1 MARTDTAV
9 GQLDGIRSALLE
21 DVHHLPEE
29 LLGVGGAGAVELKDI
44 SGRSVEQL
52 RRGAGG
58 GEGHE
63 KGN

>member
-1 MARTDTAV
+1 MSITF
-9 GQLDGIRSALLE
+9 
-21 DVHHLPEE
+21 HLPEE
-29 LLGVGGAGAVELKDI
+29 LLGVGGAGAVELKDTQ
-44 SGRSVEQL
+44 RRRVAQL